1 MPSPPRVVLVDH
13 HDSFTHNLAHLIAS
27 VTGVLP
33 VLVQH
38 DDPAAV
44 DVLAGATHVVLSPG
58 PGTPDDPEDF
68 GVGRELL
75 RSGDVPVLGVCLG
88 MQALAVTHGGAVAA
102 VRPAHGR
109 VSSVVHDGR
118 GLFTGLPQGFA
129 AVRYHSLAVTE
140 VPATMEVTARSEDG
154 VVMGLRHRERPQ
166 CGVQFHPESVLSE
179 HGRDMVAAFLAAT
192 P

>member
-1 MPSPPRVVLVDH
+1 MPPLRHVVLVDH

-27 VTGVLP
+27 VTGRLP
-33 VLVQH
+33 ELVQH

-58 PGTPDDPEDF
+58 PGTPADPDDF
-68 GVGRELL
+68 AVGRKLL
-75 RSGDVPVLGVCLG
+75 RTGDVPVLGVCLG

-102 VRPAHGR
+102 VRPAHGQ
-109 VSSVVHDGR
+109 VSAVSHDGR
-118 GLFTGLPQGFA
+118 GLFAGLPQGFA
-129 AVRYHSLAVTE
+129 AVRYHSLAVTS
-140 VPATMEVTARSEDG
+140 VPATLEVTARSEDG
-154 VVMGLRHRERPQ
+154 VIMGLRHLERPL

-179 HGRDMVAAFLAAT
+179 HGRDLVAAFLAAI